1 MIYKLLIYKAMKKV
15 KTLFVVLGSVLAINT
30 FAQSG
35 NDGVFK
41 SSNDYKHPQSANKP
55 ASIYSENVEYVK
67 IEKGSGNYKQQNSNV
82 KTKPQG
88 LVFKTKKKQQSWN
101 ALNNPANYKTQ
112 R

>member
-1 MIYKLLIYKAMKKV
+1 MKKV
-15 KTLFVVLGSVLAINT
+15 KTLCVVLGSILAVNT
-30 FAQSG
+30 FAQSV
-35 NDGVFK
+35 NDGAFK

-55 ASIYSENVEYVK
+55 TSINLENAEYIK
-67 IEKGSGNYKQQNSNV
+67 AEKGSGNYKQQSNNT
-82 KTKPQG
+82 KAKPQG

>member
-1 MIYKLLIYKAMKKV
+1 MKTIKTLLIAISSM
-15 KTLFVVLGSVLAINT
+15 LAVNS
-30 FAQSG
+30 FAQNG

-55 ASIYSENVEYVK
+55 AYIQSENMEYIK
-67 IEKGSGNYKQQNSNV
+67 PEKEAGNYKQQNSNTSV
-82 KTKPQG
+82 KPSG
-88 LVFKTKKKQQSWN
+88 LMIKSSKKQQSFN